1 MSITTNLKQLL
12 PILCRLAQS
21 GVYSVFPEGVTGQKV
36 QVYCHMTEIPGCGKG
51 GWTLV
56 MKIDGAKVKNKNSYE
71 HNLKEK
77 KQ

>member
-1 MSITTNLKQLL
+1 M

-21 GVYSVFPEGVTGQKV
+21 GVYSVFPEGVTGAKV

-56 MKIDGAKVKNKNSYE
+56 MKINGTKVKK
-71 HNLKEK
+71 
-77 KQ
+77 